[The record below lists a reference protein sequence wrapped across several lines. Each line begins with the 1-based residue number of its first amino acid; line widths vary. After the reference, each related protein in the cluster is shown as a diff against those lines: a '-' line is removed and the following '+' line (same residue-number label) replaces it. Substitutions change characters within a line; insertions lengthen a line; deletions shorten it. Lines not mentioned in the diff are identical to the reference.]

1 METIE
6 LIDKY
11 KKELDEDCKIDMLN
25 LRDAQMRLPAI
36 KHKWTSRLINHKIEQ
51 DKIKK
56 LVNEAKATIIERQ
69 LADSTVA
76 MSRPSLEKQAE
87 NHDTVIRLK
96 EKAKEEGFIIMYLEK
111 VEQIL
116 RSVTFDIK
124 NLVEIM
130 KLEQL

>member
-1 METIE
+1 MET
-6 LIDKY
+6 IDKY
-11 KKELDEDCKIDMLN
+11 KKELDEDCKINMLN
-25 LRDAQMRLPAI
+25 LRDAQMRLPAV

-56 LVNEAKATIIERQ
+56 LIDEAKSTIIERQ
-69 LADSTVA
+69 LADATVA

-87 NHDTVIRLK
+87 NHATVIRLK
-96 EKAKEEGFIIMYLEK
+96 EKAKEEGFVIMYLEK

-116 RSVTFDIK
+116 RGVTFDIK